1 MIKRNLLLIL
11 LTALVGIAVFNASS
25 SDEQV
30 NTISDINNGI
40 EVNSLKQVPS
50 LSIEEIKTE
59 FVILNLWAS
68 WCIPCQNE
76 VDELLKISEQ
86 SNITVIGILVDDSVS
101 NGREFI
107 KDNKITYKNVLEEEE
122 SDIVLSQFSWTGI
135 PTTLVLD
142 RNLSILHTLNG
153 CLLYTSPSPR
163 DRTRSRM
170 PSSA

>member
-11 LTALVGIAVFNASS
+11 LTALIGIAVFNASS

-40 EVNSLKQVPS
+40 EVDSLKQVPS

-76 VDELLKISEQ
+76 VDELLKISQQ
-86 SNITVIGILVDDSVS
+86 SNITVIGILVDDSAS

-107 KDNKITYKNVLEEEE
+107 EDNKITYKNILEEAE
-122 SDIVLSQFSWTGI
+122 SDIVLSQFNWTGI

-153 CLLYTSPSPR
+153 EITANEIIELTK
-163 DRTRSRM
+163 
-170 PSSA
+170 

>member
-25 SDEQV
+25 SDEKV

-40 EVNSLKQVPS
+40 EVDSLKQLNS

-86 SNITVIGILVDDSVS
+86 SNITVIGILVDDSAS

-153 CLLYTSPSPR
+153 EITANEIIELTK
-163 DRTRSRM
+163 
-170 PSSA
+170 

>member
-40 EVNSLKQVPS
+40 EVDSLKQVPS

-86 SNITVIGILVDDSVS
+86 TNITVIGILVDDSVS

-153 CLLYTSPSPR
+153 EITANEIIELTK
-163 DRTRSRM
+163 
-170 PSSA
+170 

>member
-40 EVNSLKQVPS
+40 EVDSLKQVPS

-76 VDELLKISEQ
+76 VDELFQMGVTGVFGPGTSTSDVVALVQ
-86 SNITVIGILVDDSVS
+86 DVIT
-101 NGREFI
+101 
-107 KDNKITYKNVLEEEE
+107 
-122 SDIVLSQFSWTGI
+122 
-135 PTTLVLD
+135 
-142 RNLSILHTLNG
+142 
-153 CLLYTSPSPR
+153 
-163 DRTRSRM
+163 
-170 PSSA
+170 

>member
-11 LTALVGIAVFNASS
+11 LTALVAIAVFNASS
-25 SDEQV
+25 SDEHV

-40 EVNSLKQVPS
+40 EVDSLKQVPS

-86 SNITVIGILVDDSVS
+86 SNITVIGILVDDSAS

-153 CLLYTSPSPR
+153 EITANEIIELTK
-163 DRTRSRM
+163 
-170 PSSA
+170 

>member
-11 LTALVGIAVFNASS
+11 LTALVGIAVLNASS
-25 SDEQV
+25 SNEQV

-40 EVNSLKQVPS
+40 KVESLKQLHS

-86 SNITVIGILVDDSVS
+86 SNITVIGILVDDSAS
-101 NGREFI
+101 NGKEFI
-107 KDNKITYKNVLEEEE
+107 KDNKITYKNILEEAE
-122 SDIVLSQFSWTGI
+122 SDIVLSQFNWTGI

-153 CLLYTSPSPR
+153 EITANEIIELTK
-163 DRTRSRM
+163 
-170 PSSA
+170 

>member
-11 LTALVGIAVFNASS
+11 LTALVGIAVLNASS

-30 NTISDINNGI
+30 KTISDINNGI
-40 EVNSLKQVPS
+40 EVDSLKQVHS
-50 LSIEEIKTE
+50 LGIEEIKTE
-59 FVILNLWAS
+59 YVILNLWAS

-76 VDELLKISEQ
+76 VDELLKISQQ
-86 SNITVIGILVDDSVS
+86 SNITVIGILVDDSAS

-107 KDNKITYKNVLEEEE
+107 EDNKITYKNILEEAE
-122 SDIVLSQFSWTGI
+122 SDIVLSQFNWTGI

-153 CLLYTSPSPR
+153 EITANEIIELTK
-163 DRTRSRM
+163 
-170 PSSA
+170 

>member
-30 NTISDINNGI
+30 KTISDINNGI
-40 EVNSLKQVPS
+40 EVDSLKQVHS
-50 LSIEEIKTE
+50 LGIEEIKTE

-86 SNITVIGILVDDSVS
+86 SNITVIGILVDDSAS
-101 NGREFI
+101 NGKEFI
-107 KDNKITYKNVLEEEE
+107 KDNKITYKNILEEAE
-122 SDIVLSQFSWTGI
+122 SDIVLSQFNWTGI

-153 CLLYTSPSPR
+153 EITANEIIELTK
-163 DRTRSRM
+163 
-170 PSSA
+170 

>member
-40 EVNSLKQVPS
+40 EVDSLKQVPS

-86 SNITVIGILVDDSVS
+86 TNITVIGILVDDSAS

-153 CLLYTSPSPR
+153 EITAKEIIELTK
-163 DRTRSRM
+163 
-170 PSSA
+170 

>member
-40 EVNSLKQVPS
+40 EVDSLKQVPS

-86 SNITVIGILVDDSVS
+86 SHITVIGILVDDSAS

-153 CLLYTSPSPR
+153 EITANEIIELTK
-163 DRTRSRM
+163 
-170 PSSA
+170 

>member
-11 LTALVGIAVFNASS
+11 LTALVGIAVLNSS
-25 SDEQV
+25 SSNEQV

-40 EVNSLKQVPS
+40 EVDSLKQVHS

-86 SNITVIGILVDDSVS
+86 SNITVIGILVDDSAS

-153 CLLYTSPSPR
+153 EITANEIIELTK
-163 DRTRSRM
+163 
-170 PSSA
+170 

>member
-40 EVNSLKQVPS
+40 EVDSLEQVHS
-50 LSIEEIKTE
+50 LNIEEIKTE
-59 FVILNLWAS
+59 FIILNLWAS

-86 SNITVIGILVDDSVS
+86 SNITVIGILVDDSAS

-107 KDNKITYKNVLEEEE
+107 EENRITYKNILEEEE
-122 SDIVLSQFSWTGI
+122 SDIVLSQFNWTGI

-153 CLLYTSPSPR
+153 EITANEIIELTK
-163 DRTRSRM
+163 
-170 PSSA
+170 

>member
-1 MIKRNLLLIL
+1 ML
-11 LTALVGIAVFNASS
+11 LTALVGIAVLNSSS

-40 EVNSLKQVPS
+40 EVDSRKKVHS
-50 LSIEEIKTE
+50 LSIKEIKTE
-59 FVILNLWAS
+59 FVVLNLWAS

-86 SNITVIGILVDDSVS
+86 SNITVIGVLVDDSAS
-101 NGREFI
+101 NGKEFI
-107 KDNKITYKNVLEEEE
+107 KDNKITYKNILEEAE
-122 SDIVLSQFSWTGI
+122 SDIVLSQFNWTGI

-153 CLLYTSPSPR
+153 EITANEIIELTK
-163 DRTRSRM
+163 
-170 PSSA
+170 

>member
-40 EVNSLKQVPS
+40 EVDSLGIEVDSLKQVPS

-86 SNITVIGILVDDSVS
+86 SNITVIGILVDDSAS

-153 CLLYTSPSPR
+153 EITANEIIELTK
-163 DRTRSRM
+163 
-170 PSSA
+170 

>member
-40 EVNSLKQVPS
+40 EVDSLKQVPS

-86 SNITVIGILVDDSVS
+86 SNITVIGILVDDSAS

-107 KDNKITYKNVLEEEE
+107 KDNRITYKNILEEEE
-122 SDIVLSQFSWTGI
+122 SDIVLSQFNWTGI

-142 RNLSILHTLNG
+142 KNLSILHTLNG
-153 CLLYTSPSPR
+153 EITTNQIFELTK
-163 DRTRSRM
+163 
-170 PSSA
+170 

>member
-40 EVNSLKQVPS
+40 EVDSLKQVPS
-50 LSIEEIKTE
+50 LSIEEIETE

-86 SNITVIGILVDDSVS
+86 SNITVIGILVDDSAS

-107 KDNKITYKNVLEEEE
+107 KNNKITYKNVLEEEE

-153 CLLYTSPSPR
+153 EITANEIIELTK
-163 DRTRSRM
+163 
-170 PSSA
+170 

>member
-40 EVNSLKQVPS
+40 EVDSLKQVPS
-50 LSIEEIKTE
+50 LSVEEIKTE

-86 SNITVIGILVDDSVS
+86 SNITVIGILVDDSAS

-153 CLLYTSPSPR
+153 EITANEIIELTK
-163 DRTRSRM
+163 
-170 PSSA
+170 

>member
-11 LTALVGIAVFNASS
+11 LTALVGIAVLNSSS

-40 EVNSLKQVPS
+40 EVDSLKQVHS

-76 VDELLKISEQ
+76 VDELLIISEQ

-101 NGREFI
+101 NGKDFI
-107 KDNKITYKNVLEEEE
+107 KDNKITYKNILGEEE
-122 SDIVLSQFSWTGI
+122 SDIVLSQFNWTGI

-153 CLLYTSPSPR
+153 EITAKEIIELTK
-163 DRTRSRM
+163 
-170 PSSA
+170 

>member
-11 LTALVGIAVFNASS
+11 LTALVGIAVLNASS
-25 SDEQV
+25 SNEQV

-40 EVNSLKQVPS
+40 EVDSLKQLPS

-76 VDELLKISEQ
+76 VDELLKISKQ
-86 SNITVIGILVDDSVS
+86 SNITVIGILVDDSAL
-101 NGREFI
+101 NGKEFI
-107 KDNKITYKNVLEEEE
+107 KDNKVTYKNILEEAE
-122 SDIVLSQFSWTGI
+122 SDIVLSQFNWTGI

-142 RNLSILHTLNG
+142 KNLSILHTLNG
-153 CLLYTSPSPR
+153 EITANEIIELTK
-163 DRTRSRM
+163 
-170 PSSA
+170 

>member
-40 EVNSLKQVPS
+40 EVDSLKQVPS

-86 SNITVIGILVDDSVS
+86 SNITVIGILVDDSAL

-153 CLLYTSPSPR
+153 EITANEIIELTK
-163 DRTRSRM
+163 
-170 PSSA
+170 

>member
-40 EVNSLKQVPS
+40 EVDSLKQVPS
-50 LSIEEIKTE
+50 LNIEEIKTE

-86 SNITVIGILVDDSVS
+86 SNITVIGILVDDSAS
-101 NGREFI
+101 NGKEFI
-107 KDNKITYKNVLEEEE
+107 KDNKITYKNILEEEE

-153 CLLYTSPSPR
+153 EITANEIIELTK
-163 DRTRSRM
+163 
-170 PSSA
+170 

>member
-11 LTALVGIAVFNASS
+11 LTALVGIAVLNASS
-25 SDEQV
+25 SNEQV

-40 EVNSLKQVPS
+40 EVDSLKQLHS

-86 SNITVIGILVDDSVS
+86 SNITVIGILVDDSAS

-107 KDNKITYKNVLEEEE
+107 KDNKITYKNVLEEE
-122 SDIVLSQFSWTGI
+122 SDIVLSQFNWTGI

-153 CLLYTSPSPR
+153 EVTANEIIELTK
-163 DRTRSRM
+163 
-170 PSSA
+170 

>member
-40 EVNSLKQVPS
+40 EVDSLKQVPS

-68 WCIPCQNE
+68 WCIP
-76 VDELLKISEQ
+76 
-86 SNITVIGILVDDSVS
+86 VS
-101 NGREFI
+101 Y
-107 KDNKITYKNVLEEEE
+107 THLT
-122 SDIVLSQFSWTGI
+122 L
-135 PTTLVLD
+135 PTTVFV
-142 RNLSILHTLNG
+142 
-153 CLLYTSPSPR
+153 
-163 DRTRSRM
+163 
-170 PSSA
+170 

>member
-11 LTALVGIAVFNASS
+11 LTGLIGIAVLNASS
-25 SDEQV
+25 FDEQA

-40 EVNSLKQVPS
+40 EVESLNQLDSVNVAQ
-50 LSIEEIKTE
+50 IKSD
-59 FVILNLWAS
+59 FIILNLWAS

-86 SNITVIGILVDDSVS
+86 SNITVIGILVDDSPS
-101 NGREFI
+101 NGKEFI
-107 KDNKITYKNVLEEEE
+107 KVNKITYKNILEEEE

-142 RNLSILHTLNG
+142 RNLIILHTLNG
-153 CLLYTSPSPR
+153 EITANEIIELTK
-163 DRTRSRM
+163 
-170 PSSA
+170 

>member
-11 LTALVGIAVFNASS
+11 LTALVGIAVLNASS

-40 EVNSLKQVPS
+40 EVDSLKQVPS

-86 SNITVIGILVDDSVS
+86 SNITVIGILVDDSAS
-101 NGREFI
+101 NGKEFI
-107 KDNKITYKNVLEEEE
+107 KDNKITYKNILEEAE
-122 SDIVLSQFSWTGI
+122 SDIVLSQFNWSGI

-153 CLLYTSPSPR
+153 EITANEIIELTK
-163 DRTRSRM
+163 
-170 PSSA
+170 

>member
-1 MIKRNLLLIL
+1 MCIR
-11 LTALVGIAVFNASS
+11 
-25 SDEQV
+25 DR
-30 NTISDINNGI
+30 
-40 EVNSLKQVPS
+40 
-50 LSIEEIKTE
+50 IKTE

-76 VDELLKISEQ
+76 VDELLKISKQ
-86 SNITVIGILVDDSVS
+86 SNITVIGILVDDSAS

-107 KDNKITYKNVLEEEE
+107 KNNKITYKNVLEEEE

-153 CLLYTSPSPR
+153 EITANEIIELTK
-163 DRTRSRM
+163 
-170 PSSA
+170 

>member
-40 EVNSLKQVPS
+40 EVDSLKQVPS

-86 SNITVIGILVDDSVS
+86 SNITVIGILVDDSAS

-107 KDNKITYKNVLEEEE
+107 KDNRITYKNILEEEE
-122 SDIVLSQFSWTGI
+122 SDIVLSQFNWTGI

-142 RNLSILHTLNG
+142 KNLSILHTLNG
-153 CLLYTSPSPR
+153 EITANEIIELTK
-163 DRTRSRM
+163 
-170 PSSA
+170 

>member
-11 LTALVGIAVFNASS
+11 LTALVGIAVLNASS
-25 SDEQV
+25 SEEQV

-40 EVNSLKQVPS
+40 EVDSLKQVHS
-50 LSIEEIKTE
+50 LGIEEIKTE
-59 FVILNLWAS
+59 YVILNLWAS

-86 SNITVIGILVDDSVS
+86 SNITVIGILVDDSAS
-101 NGREFI
+101 NGKEFI
-107 KDNKITYKNVLEEEE
+107 KDNKITYKNILEEAE
-122 SDIVLSQFSWTGI
+122 SDIVLSQFNWTGI

-153 CLLYTSPSPR
+153 EITANEIIELTK
-163 DRTRSRM
+163 
-170 PSSA
+170 

>member
-11 LTALVGIAVFNASS
+11 LTALVGITVFNASS

-40 EVNSLKQVPS
+40 EVDSLKKVHS

-59 FVILNLWAS
+59 YIILNLWAS

-86 SNITVIGILVDDSVS
+86 SNITVIGILVDDSAS

-107 KDNKITYKNVLEEEE
+107 EENRITYKNILEEEE
-122 SDIVLSQFSWTGI
+122 TDIVLSQFNWTGI

-153 CLLYTSPSPR
+153 EITANEIIELTK
-163 DRTRSRM
+163 
-170 PSSA
+170 

>member
-40 EVNSLKQVPS
+40 EVDSLKQVPS

-59 FVILNLWAS
+59 FIILNLWAS

-86 SNITVIGILVDDSVS
+86 SNITVIGILVDDSAS
-101 NGREFI
+101 NGKEFI

-153 CLLYTSPSPR
+153 EIMANEIIELTK
-163 DRTRSRM
+163 
-170 PSSA
+170 

>member
-11 LTALVGIAVFNASS
+11 LTALIGIAVFNASS

-40 EVNSLKQVPS
+40 EVDSLKQVPS

-86 SNITVIGILVDDSVS
+86 SNITVIGILVDDSAS

-107 KDNKITYKNVLEEEE
+107 KENKISYKNVLEEEE

-153 CLLYTSPSPR
+153 EITANEIIELTK
-163 DRTRSRM
+163 
-170 PSSA
+170 

>member
-11 LTALVGIAVFNASS
+11 LTALVAIAVFNASS

-40 EVNSLKQVPS
+40 EVDSLKQVPS

-86 SNITVIGILVDDSVS
+86 SNITVIGILVDDSAS
-101 NGREFI
+101 NGKEFI
-107 KDNKITYKNVLEEEE
+107 KDNKITYKNILEEAE
-122 SDIVLSQFSWTGI
+122 SDIVLSQFNWTGI

-153 CLLYTSPSPR
+153 EITANEIIELTK
-163 DRTRSRM
+163 
-170 PSSA
+170 